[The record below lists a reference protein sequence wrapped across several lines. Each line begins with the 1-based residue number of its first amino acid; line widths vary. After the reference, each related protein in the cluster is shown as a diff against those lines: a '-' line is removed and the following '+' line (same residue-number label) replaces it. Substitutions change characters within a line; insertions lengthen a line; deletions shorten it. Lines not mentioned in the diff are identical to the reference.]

1 MPQPTLVVVTPWY
14 PSDDAP
20 YHGVFVQEAV
30 AALRRP
36 VEDVLV
42 VHLNNVAPADAGA
55 PRRFTTGI
63 AEVLRIDVPVPART
77 SRADTARAQRRAL
90 LEHRPRELDEVPVV
104 HAHVGMP
111 TGWAVAGVL
120 PASTRLVT
128 TEHATYLPTILR
140 TPVGERMYGEL
151 LARTDRLL
159 TVGEKE
165 ARDLRTQ
172 FPAHAAKVFAAGNPV
187 DQDRFALRPAPPA
200 RLDRWVYVGNLI
212 PRKGV
217 DRLVRAFALWSA
229 GRATDDATLTLVGT
243 GPQEAELRGLAAEV
257 GVGDQVRWP
266 GAVAPD
272 DLPGVFADAD
282 VLLHLSSHET
292 FGLTVVEAAMT
303 GLPVVVTRCGGPTE
317 TLSDAEQRGLVRF
330 VDVAPEPADVVRAV
344 RELERSAPG
353 ADAAGVREVLVARH
367 GARAFAERLERAL
380 DGRPPSEPPAPGART
395 VVGVALSPYAS
406 ARLVGLLQEV
416 VRSGGRAVLVT
427 SQRGDAVATDRRIEV
442 VDLAPH
448 LTLLPH
454 HALPDL
460 VLRVLPAA
468 LLRAARSVCSLVASV
483 PGPPRRIATR
493 GVHALS
499 AVLAKHAQMSRDV
512 HAGLL
517 HPVQARIDRD
527 HVTRHAMRRRAGEL
541 TALRADLVVAPD
553 DASRGLGSR
562 IAHTRATARLARTPS
577 DAAVRSAVVPAG
589 GAHARGEEP
598 G

>member
-20 YHGVFVQEAV
+20 YHGVFVHEAV

-36 VEDVLV
+36 VDDVLV
-42 VHLNNVAPADAGA
+42 VHLNNVAPAEAGA
-55 PRRFTTGI
+55 PRRFTTEVG
-63 AEVLRIDVPVPART
+63 EVLRIDVPVPPRT

-90 LEHRPRELDEVPVV
+90 LAHRPPELDEAPVV

-151 LARTDRLL
+151 LDRTDRLL

-172 FPAHAAKVFAAGNPV
+172 FPGHAAKVFAAGNPV

-217 DRLVRAFALWSA
+217 DRLVRAFALWSG
-229 GRATDDATLTLVGT
+229 GRAADEVTLTLVGT
-243 GPQEAELRGLAAEV
+243 GPQESELRGLAAEL

-272 DLPGVFADAD
+272 ELPGVFADAD

-353 ADAAGVREVLVARH
+353 ADAAGVRDVLVARH

-380 DGRPPSEPPAPGART
+380 DGRPPSEPPASGART

-406 ARLVGLLQEV
+406 ERLVGMLQEV

-427 SQRGDAVATDRRIEV
+427 SQRGDAVATDRRVEV

-448 LTLLPH
+448 LALLPH
-454 HALPDL
+454 HLVPDFLYRILPAL
-460 VLRVLPAA
+460 VLRSARHLCSVAATLPGPQRRFAERGVQALSSAIARHRRVSDALYARVLYPTVYSHADPGWLARRVVRRHMDVLAA
-468 LLRAARSVCSLVASV
+468 LEVDLVVV
-483 PGPPRRIATR
+483 PDSP
-493 GVHALS
+493 S
-499 AVLAKHAQMSRDV
+499 AVLGGPDSRVLPDCV
-512 HAGLL
+512 
-517 HPVQARIDRD
+517 R
-527 HVTRHAMRRRAGEL
+527 E
-541 TALRADLVVAPD
+541 TA
-553 DASRGLGSR
+553 
-562 IAHTRATARLARTPS
+562 PS
-577 DAAVRSAVVPAG
+577 DARLRRL
-589 GAHARGEEP
+589 GAPPEE